1 MRRVSTI
8 TKEAFCWTR
17 AQITSSQERLEHWE
31 TCSTPEGFK
40 DLLEI
45 SEALVDG
52 FSNTLRKLV
61 AIEIKEVTDEFGLS
75 PEHCGERMSAFP
87 YLQDTEVELEESIVE
102 YAAEIVEDVV
112 EMRSVSA
119 IAIAD
124 EFEEWLNDLY
134 EWHYDKQRLDG

>member
-1 MRRVSTI
+1 M
-8 TKEAFCWTR
+8 
-17 AQITSSQERLEHWE
+17 
-31 TCSTPEGFK
+31 
-40 DLLEI
+40 EI

-52 FSNTLRKLV
+52 FSNTLRKLI

-75 PEHCGERMSAFP
+75 PEHCRERMSAFP
-87 YLQDTEVELEESIVE
+87 YLQDTEIELDESIIE